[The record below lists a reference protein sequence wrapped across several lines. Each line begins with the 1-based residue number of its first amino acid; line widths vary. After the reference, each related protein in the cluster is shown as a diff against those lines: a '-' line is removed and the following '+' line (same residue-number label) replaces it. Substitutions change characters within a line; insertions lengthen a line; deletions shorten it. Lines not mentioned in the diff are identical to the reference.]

1 MDAPAVDPSL
11 LAFATEIVRRA
22 GEFTLTHFR
31 SEELHI
37 ERKHDGSPVTAADK
51 GAEHLLRADIAERFP
66 DDAILGEE
74 HGEDGGNSG
83 RRWIIDPI
91 DGTEAFT
98 HGVGLYS
105 NLLYLEDEHGPAIG
119 VINVPALGEIVY
131 AGRGLG
137 CFLNGLRC
145 GVSDASS
152 VRGSLLTTSSF
163 ESWDPDMLGRL
174 HQSGMRMRTWGDGF
188 GYMLVATGRAEA
200 MVDPVIK
207 LWDIAP
213 CRVIIPEA
221 GGRFTALD
229 GSDDPEQ
236 GDAIATNGRLHDA
249 VVALL
254 NGR

>member
-1 MDAPAVDPSL
+1 MDAPPVDPEL

-31 SEELHI
+31 SAELHI
-37 ERKHDGSPVTAADK
+37 ERKDDGSPVTIADQ
-51 GAEHLLRADIAERFP
+51 GAERLLRADIAARFP

-74 HGEDGGNSG
+74 HGEDGGTSG
-83 RRWIIDPI
+83 RRWVIDPI

-105 NLLYLEDEHGPAIG
+105 NLLYLEDEHGPAVG

-137 CFLNGLRC
+137 CFLNGLAC
-145 GVSDASS
+145 SVSDTAA

-163 ESWDPDMLGRL
+163 EHWDPHMLGRL
-174 HQSGMRMRTWGDGF
+174 HGSGMRMKTWGDGF
-188 GYMLVATGRAEA
+188 GYMLVASGRAEA
-200 MVDPVIK
+200 MVDPAVK
-207 LWDIAP
+207 EWDIAP

-229 GSDDPEQ
+229 GSEDLSR
-236 GDAIATNGRLHDA
+236 GDAIATNGRLHDEIT
-249 VVALL
+249 ALL
-254 NGR
+254 GA

>member
-1 MDAPAVDPSL
+1 MMGAYVIGIVIMLVSWLVGQQLKSRFEKYSRTPLRNNMSGR
-11 LAFATEIVRRA
+11 EI
-22 GEFTLTHFR
+22 
-31 SEELHI
+31 
-37 ERKHDGSPVTAADK
+37 
-51 GAEHLLRADIAERFP
+51 AEQMLRDDIAARFP

-74 HGEDGGNSG
+74 HGEDDGTSG

-105 NLLYLEDEHGPAIG
+105 NLLYLEDEHGPAVG

-137 CFLNGLRC
+137 CFLNGLTC
-145 GVSDASS
+145 SVSDTGA
-152 VRGSLLTTSSF
+152 VAGSLLTTCSYNY
-163 ESWDPDMLGRL
+163 WDPDMLLRL
-174 HQSGMRMRTWGDGF
+174 RHSGLRMKTWGDGF
-188 GYMLVATGRAEA
+188 GYMLVASGRAEA

-207 LWDIAP
+207 IWDIAP

-229 GSDDPEQ
+229 GSDDLER
-236 GDAIATNGRLHDA
+236 GDAIATNGILHDEI
-249 VVALL
+249 VAILA
-254 NGR
+254 G